1 MARPSFARKGST
13 EKPKATPESRD
24 RAARLT
30 KRQYVRFAFYKV
42 DPLWRR
48 LPAEEQAE
56 QKQELFDVIK
66 VFNRQMLLRP
76 YSTMGTRS
84 DAELLLW
91 QIAETPLAFQE
102 LAAAI
107 MQTCMGSY
115 LNLAYS
121 FFSQTKRSLY
131 EIRIPAA
138 DGEEEDPDERLILDP
153 TEAKYLFVYPFIKT
167 REWYQL
173 SQAARQGMMDEHIT
187 LGRKYPS
194 IKLNTTYS
202 FGIDD
207 YEFIVAF
214 ETDEPSDF
222 LDLVQELR
230 ETTISI
236 YTLQDTPL
244 FSCINMRLDEALDA
258 LGGPAIAEEIEV
270 GTEREVWMD
279 VCPLDD
285 LAPGETKVVYL
296 EGKQIG
302 LFNINGNLYA
312 INNRCTHA
320 RGPLTEGE
328 IDSEECSVVC
338 PWHYGKFD
346 IQTGQ
351 PIDGLVNKPVE
362 TYQVEV
368 RDGVIWVGTKIIT
381 Q

>member
-1 MARPSFARKGST
+1 MTKPPWLRHKP
-13 EKPKATPESRD
+13 EKRQPTPED
-24 RAARLT
+24 RERASRLT
-30 KRQYVRFAFYKV
+30 KRQYVRFAFYTV

-48 LPAEEQAE
+48 LSADEQAD
-56 QKQELFDVIK
+56 QKQELLDTITS
-66 VFNRQMLLRP
+66 FNRRMLLRP
-76 YSTMGTRS
+76 YSTMGTRA

-91 QIAETPLAFQE
+91 QIAETPDVFQD

-107 MQTCMGSY
+107 MRTKMGAY

-121 FFSQTKRSLY
+121 YFSQTKRSLY
-131 EIRIPAA
+131 EIRVSAG
-138 DGEEEDPDERLILDP
+138 DGEEEDEDERLVIDP
-153 TEAKYLFVYPFIKT
+153 TEAKWLFVYPFIKT

-173 SQAARQGMMDEHIT
+173 SQSARQGMMDEHIT
-187 LGRKYPS
+187 VGRKYPS
-194 IKLNTTYS
+194 VRLNTTYS

-230 ETTISI
+230 ETTVSM

-244 FSCINMRLDEALDA
+244 FTCMNMRLDQALDA
-258 LGGPAIAEEIEV
+258 LGGPAIAEKIEP

-296 EGKQIG
+296 EGKQVG
-302 LFNINGNLYA
+302 VFNINGNLYA

-328 IDSEECSVVC
+328 INTDDCSVVC

-346 IQTGQ
+346 IRTGQ
-351 PIDGLVNKPVE
+351 AIDGLVNKPVE

-368 RDGVIWVGTKIIT
+368 RDGVIWVGTKIVA